1 MKRGMKVYFA
11 GIVIVLV
18 LASVIIYCSRQTDI
32 VEHDAYVI
40 MLFEAVR
47 NIAAGIVFAL
57 PFMQF
62 VSIKAVFR
70 EKVLITIPLVVLA
83 FGRIIYFLL
92 ATVSNTA
99 ATCSTAE
106 LVSSTAIYFQ
116 FAAGSW
122 IMFNIYTVF
131 RKR

>member
-32 VEHDAYVI
+32 VEHGAYTI
-40 MLFEAVR
+40 MLFEAAR
-47 NIAAGIVFAL
+47 NIAAGIIFAL

-62 VSIKAVFR
+62 VSIKAGFR
-70 EKVLITIPLVVLA
+70 EKVLITITLVVLS

-92 ATVSNTA
+92 ATVSEAA

-116 FAAGSW
+116 FAAGAW
-122 IMFNIYTVF
+122 IMFNIYEAF

>member
-83 FGRIIYFLL
+83 FGRIIYFCWRRSLIQQQHAAQRSLSAAQRYISSLL
-92 ATVSNTA
+92 
-99 ATCSTAE
+99 
-106 LVSSTAIYFQ
+106 Q
-116 FAAGSW
+116 DHG
-122 IMFNIYTVF
+122 
-131 RKR
+131 